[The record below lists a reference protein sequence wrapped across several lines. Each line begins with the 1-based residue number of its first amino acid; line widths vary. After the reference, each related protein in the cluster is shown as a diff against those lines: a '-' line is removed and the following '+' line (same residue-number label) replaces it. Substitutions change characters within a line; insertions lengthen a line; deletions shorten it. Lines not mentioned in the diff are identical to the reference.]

1 MKRKSLYIIQ
11 LTIILVLLTGT
22 RLHAQDIHFSQFYEA
37 PLLRNPALA
46 GLFTGDYRIQTI
58 NRQQW
63 SGFSRGFRTNSL
75 SGEYKMPIGKSNDF
89 ITAGLQLFADDA
101 GTVRLLNAQM
111 HPTVNYHKSLSNDR
125 PMYLSLGITGGI
137 IRKTI
142 SLNRITTDNQWVGG
156 FDPSRPIGEEALVP
170 QFFAIDAG
178 VGLSYNSN
186 FGNREKNMFFIGAA
200 LHHLNKP
207 RNTFYAA
214 NNMELPRKTV
224 ASVGIRFGVD
234 EYTSFV
240 IQADHISQGGAQE
253 IMGGALYSYALGDS
267 PDNPE
272 YIVSG
277 GVFVRWKDAIVPVI
291 KMQRRQLSLGLS
303 YDVNI
308 SPLRAT
314 SRGRGGFELSLSYIG
329 FVKKMSSSQEKVIC
343 PKF

>member
-1 MKRKSLYIIQ
+1 
-11 LTIILVLLTGT
+11 
-22 RLHAQDIHFSQFYEA
+22 
-37 PLLRNPALA
+37 
-46 GLFTGDYRIQTI
+46 
-58 NRQQW
+58 
-63 SGFSRGFRTNSL
+63 
-75 SGEYKMPIGKSNDF
+75 
-89 ITAGLQLFADDA
+89 
-101 GTVRLLNAQM
+101 
-111 HPTVNYHKSLSNDR
+111 
-125 PMYLSLGITGGI
+125 
-137 IRKTI
+137 
-142 SLNRITTDNQWVGG
+142 
-156 FDPSRPIGEEALVP
+156 
-170 QFFAIDAG
+170 
-178 VGLSYNSN
+178 
-186 FGNREKNMFFIGAA
+186 MFFIGAA
-200 LHHLNKP
+200 MHHINKP
-207 RNTFYAA
+207 RNSFYAA

-234 EYTSFV
+234 EFTSFV

-253 IMGGALYSYALGDS
+253 LMGGALYSYALGDS
-267 PDNPE
+267 PDEPE